1 MVQPRKRPAAGQRI
15 PEGLDDGSPL
25 RLQRSRVLE
34 PSVRRTSVPSG
45 RGITQGVE
53 FDYKGYLRFR
63 GRSRINGRVGIGE
76 LGSLEPVSVA
86 SHPEV

>member
-1 MVQPRKRPAAGQRI
+1 
-15 PEGLDDGSPL
+15 
-25 RLQRSRVLE
+25 LE
-34 PSVRRTSVPSG
+34 PSVRRDSVPFVP
-45 RGITQGVE
+45 GITQGVQTR
-53 FDYKGYLRFR
+53 YKGYLRFR